1 MIRQCVE
8 DIEICRTR
16 QCTMQ
21 QSRTTAQCK
30 PGSLIAVLSHVRAM
44 QCYTSFEYVKFG
56 HVEQCSATKYKPI
69 GHYFISGMYFP
80 NEWKKGGG

>member
-30 PGSLIAVLSHVRAM
+30 PGSLIAVLSYVRAM
-44 QCYTSFEYVKFG
+44 QCYQLWICKIRSRRTV
-56 HVEQCSATKYKPI
+56 QRYKV
-69 GHYFISGMYFP
+69 
-80 NEWKKGGG
+80 